1 MSLGDGGNGCSCG
14 QTDEESSNTTYPSFL
29 GRYAGSQLVGKSFV
43 EKTTYYV
50 GTCIIDPKEDENGQ
64 GEQTRETA
72 FIVD

>member
-1 MSLGDGGNGCSCG
+1 MSLGDGGNGCSCC

-29 GRYAGSQLVGKSFV
+29 GRYAGSQMGGKALV
-43 EKTTYYV
+43 EKTTYY
-50 GTCIIDPKEDENGQ
+50 GSTCVIDPQEDENGK